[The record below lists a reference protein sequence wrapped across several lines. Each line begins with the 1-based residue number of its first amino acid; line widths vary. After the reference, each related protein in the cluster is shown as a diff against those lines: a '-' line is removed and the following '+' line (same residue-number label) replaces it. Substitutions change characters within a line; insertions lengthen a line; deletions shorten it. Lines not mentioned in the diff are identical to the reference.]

1 LRAPHEPMEFKDYY
15 AILGVPRNADS
26 KQISE
31 AFRRLARQYHPD
43 VNKDPQAAEKFKE
56 INEAYQVL
64 SDPEKRKRYDEML
77 QLRERGIPWDQVFGA
92 PTDRGGAGEWTI
104 IFGEPGEVFGR
115 FEDFGFSEFFRR
127 FFGDLGI
134 TDPFAG
140 TARRR
145 GPFGWTRTIPRE
157 DVTTQVEISLEEA
170 FTGTEREVVLTVD
183 GTPRRIRVRIPPG
196 VRDGSR
202 VRVLGAVDGADLYV
216 EVKVRPH
223 PIFTREGDDLV
234 CEIPISLT
242 EALLGAEIEV
252 PTLGGKVTM
261 RIPPETQP
269 GQVFRLRGQGM
280 PRLRGSGRGDLLVR
294 VKVVLPQRL
303 SPEERRLIEQ
313 LARLRRE
320 NPRATMGLR

>member
-1 LRAPHEPMEFKDYY
+1 MEFKDYY

-140 TARRR
+140 STRRR

-157 DVTTQVEISLEEA
+157 DITTQVEISLEEA
-170 FTGTEREVVLTVD
+170 FTGTERELVLTVD
-183 GTPRRIRVRIPPG
+183 GTSRRIRVHIPPG

-202 VRVLGAVDGADLYV
+202 VRVRGAVDGADLYV

-223 PIFTREGDDLV
+223 PVFTREGDDLV
-234 CEIPISLT
+234 CEVPISLT

-252 PTLGGKVTM
+252 PTLSGKVTM

-303 SPEERRLIEQ
+303 SPEEKRLVEQ

-320 NPRATMGLR
+320 NPRAAMGLR

>member
-1 LRAPHEPMEFKDYY
+1 MEFKDYY

-202 VRVLGAVDGADLYV
+202 VRVRGAVDGADLYV

>member
-1 LRAPHEPMEFKDYY
+1 MEFKDYY

-202 VRVLGAVDGADLYV
+202 VRVRGAVDGADLYV

-234 CEIPISLT
+234 CEVPISLT

-252 PTLGGKVTM
+252 PTLSGKVTM

-303 SPEERRLIEQ
+303 SPEEKRLIEQ

-320 NPRATMGLR
+320 NPRAAMGLR